1 MGKKEKNPKE
11 KKKIKSQRVRIYF
24 YLWWIA
30 IIPLLATTGFMGYL
44 SYQEIFLSRSEDMAE
59 QLRLVGA
66 HISVVDLKNQNIS
79 EEAVYGVN
87 LLSSLYK
94 GRILVID
101 QDYKVVIDTYGI
113 DDGKTVISRNVFK
126 AFQGQESRNFTEEG
140 ALVNIVVPIQSPE
153 DGVIGVMNASIS
165 QETREG
171 QIKNLLEMMGLGL
184 GVLLIIIFI
193 VIFPMS
199 KSLVKPL
206 LEMRKSAKKILSG
219 SREEMDPSESYKETV
234 EIATLYNRLLEKNKN
249 IEDSR
254 MDFVSDVAH
263 ELKTPMTSVKV
274 LADSLLMSQS
284 SDIEMYREFMLD
296 ITEEID
302 RENKIINDLLELIK
316 VDGRAARLNIQLIHI
331 NDMIED
337 ILKRLKPLADK
348 RKIKL
353 VLESFRE
360 VEAEVDEIRMTSVV
374 TNLVENAIKYNKD
387 EGYVHVSLNADSTYM
402 YIKVQDSGIG
412 IPKEDQEAIFQ
423 RFYRV
428 DKSRSR
434 EIGGTGL
441 GLSIAHSIV
450 QLHQGTIKVFSE
462 EEEGTTFSVRIP
474 LTYIS

>member
-1 MGKKEKNPKE
+1 MEKKEKKA
-11 KKKIKSQRVRIYF
+11 KSVKKIKSQRVRIYF

-30 IIPLLATTGFMGYL
+30 IIPLIVTTGFMGYL
-44 SYQEIFLSRSEDMAE
+44 SYQEIFLSRSQDMAE

-66 HISVVDLKNQNIS
+66 HISVADLKNQNIS

-101 QDYKVVIDTYGI
+101 QDYRVVIDTYGI

-126 AFQGQESRNFTEEG
+126 AFQGQESMNFTQEG
-140 ALVNIVVPIQSPE
+140 ALVNIVVPIQSLE
-153 DGVIGVMNASIS
+153 DGVIGVMNSSIS

-171 QIKNLLEMMGLGL
+171 QIKSLLEMMGLGL
-184 GVLLIIIFI
+184 GILIIIIFI
-193 VIFPMS
+193 VLFPLS
-199 KSLVKPL
+199 KILVKPL

-234 EIATLYNRLLEKNKN
+234 EIAILYNRLLEKNKN

-387 EGYVHVSLNADSTYM
+387 EGFVHVSLNADATYM